1 MGATQSMRQ
10 YRNIE
15 GDTVMHIG
23 KTMKVAFAAAAAAA
37 MVVPLAAC
45 GGGADSGKTKLTF
58 LSWSNEQYMKPIIDK
73 FEEKNPDI
81 TIDFN
86 YSPPVGEYVQTL
98 QTRIVGN
105 QAPDLFFICTEN
117 KSNIIDNDNALD
129 LTNEPAVKN
138 LSEANKEYLTKDGKT
153 YGISVS
159 SWESGIVYNKDLLA
173 KVGAD
178 SIPENWDDFLAL
190 LKKLKDA
197 GITPYLEPVDDVP
210 KIFQAFLGAK
220 YDLAGDTEAEK
231 AIFEGKSTF
240 EKEWTPELE
249 QWYRLWDED
258 LVTRDAVGIDGNAVK
273 TQFLN
278 GELATMTTGP
288 WDFKDLKSSNLN
300 FGIAPVPALD
310 GGEVYGA
317 GSPSPGLAIYSK
329 ISDKKLDA
337 AKKFLNFYISEDS
350 LQVQSDNGDAIT
362 ATNFSSKVIPE
373 YEDVY
378 NNGLRKSK
386 YYLSMNY
393 WTKSP
398 DVLQQEAKAQA
409 QQVVQGAIT
418 PRQAAKNMDAK
429 LASLS

>member
-1 MGATQSMRQ
+1 
-10 YRNIE
+10 
-15 GDTVMHIG
+15 MHIG

-73 FEEKNPDI
+73 CEEKNPDI

-210 KIFQAFLGAK
+210 KIF
-220 YDLAGDTEAEK
+220 
-231 AIFEGKSTF
+231 
-240 EKEWTPELE
+240 
-249 QWYRLWDED
+249 
-258 LVTRDAVGIDGNAVK
+258 
-273 TQFLN
+273 
-278 GELATMTTGP
+278 
-288 WDFKDLKSSNLN
+288 
-300 FGIAPVPALD
+300 
-310 GGEVYGA
+310 
-317 GSPSPGLAIYSK
+317 
-329 ISDKKLDA
+329 
-337 AKKFLNFYISEDS
+337 
-350 LQVQSDNGDAIT
+350 
-362 ATNFSSKVIPE
+362 
-373 YEDVY
+373 
-378 NNGLRKSK
+378 
-386 YYLSMNY
+386 
-393 WTKSP
+393 
-398 DVLQQEAKAQA
+398 
-409 QQVVQGAIT
+409 
-418 PRQAAKNMDAK
+418 
-429 LASLS
+429 